1 LLHKLQ
7 DIITVIYTENKDVQK
22 SLPRRDF
29 CLSPSTKTS
38 IMRLVDLLSL
48 RGQFAAMKTALKV
61 AAAAVVVGGGI
72 WAGSLMNLTA
82 EGAGVST
89 QPGTADDPVV
99 TKSYVDQAIQQAIK
113 GGGTTTAPT
122 TPTNPTTPPNPTAP
136 AKSEDNGA
144 SADAIEIVEVKPG
157 KILIASAGAE
167 FIVRAGKAVVYSED
181 TSGVADLTD
190 GKDIGNGGAVANNHL
205 LSFPRAGR
213 GIQVAEGNKYNLT
226 VMVRGGYSVK

>member
-1 LLHKLQ
+1 
-7 DIITVIYTENKDVQK
+7 
-22 SLPRRDF
+22 
-29 CLSPSTKTS
+29 
-38 IMRLVDLLSL
+38 MRLVDLLSL
-48 RGQFAAMKTALKV
+48 RGQFAAMKTAWKV

-82 EGAGVST
+82 EGAGVAS
-89 QPGTADDPVV
+89 QPGTTDDPVV

-113 GGGTTTAPT
+113 GGGTTTEPT
-122 TPTNPTTPPNPTAP
+122 TPSTTNPTTP
-136 AKSEDNGA
+136 AKNEDNGA

-167 FIVRAGKAVVYSED
+167 FIVRSGKAVVYSKD